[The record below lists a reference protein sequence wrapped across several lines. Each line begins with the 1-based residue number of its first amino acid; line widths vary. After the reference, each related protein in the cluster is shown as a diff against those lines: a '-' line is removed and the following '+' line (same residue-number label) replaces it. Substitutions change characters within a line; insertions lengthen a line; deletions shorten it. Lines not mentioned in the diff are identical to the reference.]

1 MSDMQFKEPESVAD
15 ALERIL
21 GCLSRADRAL
31 IEGEIQR
38 GRAALKRIVERT
50 QHATIQRAAQDACG
64 IARQALS
71 GYPKV
76 ESPSFSPNFDERNGI
91 T

>member
-1 MSDMQFKEPESVAD
+1 MANPTSERESAAD

-38 GRAALKRIVERT
+38 GRIALTRIVERT
-50 QHATIQRAAQDACG
+50 QHAAIQRAAQDACV

-71 GYPKV
+71 EYPN
-76 ESPSFSPNFDERNGI
+76 E
-91 T
+91 

>member
-1 MSDMQFKEPESVAD
+1 MNDKSKERESAAD

-31 IEGEIQR
+31 VEGEIQG
-38 GRAALKRIVERT
+38 GRIALSRIVERT
-50 QHATIQRAAQDACG
+50 QHATIQRAAQDACV

-71 GYPKV
+71 EYPN
-76 ESPSFSPNFDERNGI
+76 E
-91 T
+91 